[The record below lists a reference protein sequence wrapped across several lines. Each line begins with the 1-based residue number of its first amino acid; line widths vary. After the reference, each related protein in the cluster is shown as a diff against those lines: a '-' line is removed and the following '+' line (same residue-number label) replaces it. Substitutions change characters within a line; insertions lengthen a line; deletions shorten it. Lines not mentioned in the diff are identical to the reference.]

1 MRLERAGDTL
11 SAQPWPARY
20 LRPRAAARYLGMFK
34 SEFMRSVRPWVAA
47 GRRGA
52 QGVVFDRLELD
63 AWAGAK
69 YRRDGRPAS
78 YDERAIAARG
88 APSNCR
94 DCRRGRRRT
103 ARKLMRAKSPTICA
117 NSLGFRHDD
126 DRIPRL
132 FDSSLW
138 PARASRTE
146 KRGEA

>member
-20 LRPRAAARYLGMFK
+20 LRARAAARYLGMCK
-34 SEFMRSVRPWVAA
+34 SEFMRSVRPSLAA
-47 GRRGA
+47 CRRGA
-52 QGVVFDRLELD
+52 QGIVFDRLELD

-78 YDERAIAARG
+78 FDERAIAAPG

-94 DCRRGRRRT
+94 DCRRIRKRI
-103 ARKLMRAKSPTICA
+103 ARKFTRATSPTICA
-117 NSLGFRHDD
+117 HSLGFRHED

-146 KRGEA
+146 KRGDV